1 LDILQIADIIGIISF
16 ALSGVLIAVRQNLD
30 ILGIFLSSFLTALGG
45 GIIRDTI
52 VDKIPYSLENTLP
65 ALIVIVTIASTF
77 LFKLYKKDNLDR
89 KTIFIISDSIGLVSF
104 SITGALIAIEAGL
117 NYFGVTLLAL
127 ITAVGGGSIRDSL
140 INSVPF
146 VLTSE
151 FYGSVSVI
159 IATLIYLL
167 HFFALDENIYIIF
180 VFIIGIVIRLMAY
193 YKSWKLPK
201 LNR

>member
-1 LDILQIADIIGIISF
+1 MDILQIADIIGIISF